1 MSASSI
7 PIKNIYYL
15 FCYAWNRFEE
25 ALSVSVGGATSPDLP
40 NLLARVMLSGVRRI
54 MRRGLDRAYGYQEQ
68 ELSTVR
74 GRIELN
80 ATLRLQAKKVRRL
93 QCEFDEL
100 SHDLL
105 HNRVLKSSLRRLA
118 RAPTIDRDLAHELEM
133 IARQMPYVSEIWLDR
148 SAFARV
154 QLHRNNAHYRFL
166 MKIAELAFECLLPD
180 PNGSGFVFH
189 DVTRDERKMARVF
202 EEFVRNFYSAE
213 QQAFRVEPLTIN
225 WDATRLSGG
234 FGRLPNMRVDVFL
247 RARDRRIIIDTK
259 YYAEALQ
266 SYHGTKSFHS
276 ENLYQLFSYLR
287 NAAGNSSE
295 FAGAEGMLLYPC
307 AGTSLNETFI
317 VQGHPVTVATVDLS
331 APWPAV
337 KAQLL
342 NLLTPPNPPEPLETE
357 MS

>member
-25 ALSVSVGGATSPDLP
+25 ALSVPVGGATSPDLP

-54 MRRGLDRAYGYQEQ
+54 MRRGLDRGYQYQEQ

-74 GRIELN
+74 GRIELG
-80 ATLRLQAKKVRRL
+80 ATLRLQARKVRRL

-118 RAPTIDRDLAHELEM
+118 RAPTIDRDLGHELEM
-133 IARQMPYVSEIWLDR
+133 IARKMPYVSDIWLDR

-154 QLHRNNAHYRFL
+154 QLHRNNAHYQFL

-180 PNGSGFVFH
+180 PNGTGFVFH

-225 WDATRLSGG
+225 WDATRLSGS

-266 SYHGTKSFHS
+266 SYHGTESFHS

-295 FAGAEGMLLYPC
+295 FAQAEGMLLYPC

-317 VQGHPVTVATVDLS
+317 VQGHPVRVATLDLS
-331 APWPAV
+331 VPWPAI

-342 NLLTPPNPPEPLETE
+342 NLLTAPSHAEPPETE